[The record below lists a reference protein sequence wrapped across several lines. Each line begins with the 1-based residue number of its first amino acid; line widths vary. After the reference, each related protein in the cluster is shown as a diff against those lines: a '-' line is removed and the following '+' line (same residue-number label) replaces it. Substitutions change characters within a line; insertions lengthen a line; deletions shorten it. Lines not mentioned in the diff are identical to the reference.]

1 MNHRMNALQSKD
13 ECRKK
18 LAGQKLKFDKAQS
31 LKFKV
36 QQSSSV
42 HPCLQPLS
50 CCKWGVVS
58 ISASL
63 RSDEALIEHLTKH

>member
-1 MNHRMNALQSKD
+1 MNHRMNALQSRD

-36 QQSSSV
+36 QGSTAPFRPSV
-42 HPCLQPLS
+42 FATF
-50 CCKWGVVS
+50 VV
-58 ISASL
+58 L
-63 RSDEALIEHLTKH
+63 